1 MNSMLPR
8 YGFNLEHDRFDTQVM
23 AAFQKSKMARHTR
36 DALIAQI
43 HDGRWDH
50 LLPNRLNGLGGMS
63 AQACA
68 KAAVNVVD
76 YYFEPLVLK
85 SMRAEQLHEYFC
97 GFAKTLRV
105 DSVRGVTSGAP
116 VWVETV
122 HHVCIFSILYDLIL
136 HLARHHGYRRAV
148 LLHQGQRPEPRL
160 AMVANLLQ
168 SMHRIQP
175 NFIQLNGN
183 WFAQL
188 SKLVTPDMIVLYLSD
203 VPAAGGRPQP
213 NKQRDRSRLR
223 LTVSKGCAASVD
235 TTAGGS
241 LLARRLKAQHVVLEY
256 PGFDGIRLRPFDPDD
271 PSACVPLQDWVF
283 WPLLKVV

>member
-8 YGFNLEHDRFDTQVM
+8 YGFNLESDRFDTQVM

-43 HDGRWDH
+43 HGGRWNH
-50 LLPNRLNGLGGMS
+50 LLPGRLDGLGAMS

-76 YYFEPLVLK
+76 YYFEPLVLQ
-85 SMRAEQLHEYFC
+85 SMQAKQLHEYFC

-105 DSVRGVTSGAP
+105 DSVHGVTSGAP
-116 VWVETV
+116 IWVETV

-160 AMVANLLQ
+160 AMIANLLQ

-175 NFIQLNGN
+175 NFVQLNGN
-183 WFAQL
+183 WFAKL
-188 SKLVTPDMIVLYLSD
+188 SKLVTPDAIVLYLSD
-203 VPAAGGRPQP
+203 VPPTGARPQS
-213 NKQRDRSRLR
+213 NKERDPSRLR
-223 LTVSKGCAASVD
+223 LTIAGDHAVSID
-235 TTAGGS
+235 TTAGGGM
-241 LLARRLKAQHVVLEY
+241 LARRLKAQHVVLEY
-256 PGFDGIRLRPFDPDD
+256 PGLDNIRIRPFDPDD
-271 PSACVPLQDWVF
+271 QVSCISLQDWVF
-283 WPLLKVV
+283 WPLLKTV